1 MNWDWDVALMSYMD
15 IEGLIKGEGYCNI
28 QCLWDQD
35 PKFSFS
41 LGLRPLNN
49 DQDVLKFVQDV
60 RGFKV
65 VDVYV
70 EHKVEEVNIE
80 DVNFEDVD
88 VEEVNDEEKNCEDV
102 NVEDGDVEEVNDED
116 ANCKDV
122 TFEDV
127 NVENCDDADDYE
139 ESDDSDEWNLGP
151 DVGVDWTTVLP
162 NASAEKISR
171 KNDISDEPACD
182 SDELY
187 TPPASDDEG
196 DIV

>member
-1 MNWDWDVALMSYMD
+1 MVRLRVHHRGRLVYHPEKSYVGGTTSEMNWDWDVDLMSYMD

-28 QCLWDQD
+28 RCLWYRD

-80 DVNFEDVD
+80 NVIFEDVD
-88 VEEVNDEEKNCEDV
+88 VEEVND
-102 NVEDGDVEEVNDED
+102 
-116 ANCKDV
+116 
-122 TFEDV
+122 
-127 NVENCDDADDYE
+127 
-139 ESDDSDEWNLGP
+139 
-151 DVGVDWTTVLP
+151 
-162 NASAEKISR
+162 
-171 KNDISDEPACD
+171 
-182 SDELY
+182 
-187 TPPASDDEG
+187 
-196 DIV
+196 